1 MYPIALLVFSCFL
14 FSILAALIK
23 FTSIYINPIQQSFF
37 RNFFGIL
44 ILAPFFFNQK
54 FFVRYKSN
62 LGLLILRGLFGG
74 ITMILL
80 FTAYSLIPLS
90 QAMAIS
96 FSTPL
101 FMYFG
106 SILIFK
112 EKVNF
117 FKTFFLII
125 GFIFTILI
133 IRPDLEIELGSILA
147 LVSAITHA
155 VAGLLVKKLS
165 HDENVF
171 TLMFSMV
178 ILMAPIT
185 FIPSVYIWEEVNSF
199 FIFSLLFSLAIIA
212 TLGNYFWTKAISL
225 SSLTNLMPFDFTKL
239 IFSTILGFVYFQEK
253 IDLITSICGIGLI
266 VCNSL
271 VAGKIKNEKI

>member
-1 MYPIALLVFSCFL
+1 M
-14 FSILAALIK
+14 
-23 FTSIYINPIQQSFF
+23 
-37 RNFFGIL
+37 
-44 ILAPFFFNQK
+44 
-54 FFVRYKSN
+54 
-62 LGLLILRGLFGG
+62 
-74 ITMILL
+74 
-80 FTAYSLIPLS
+80 
-90 QAMAIS
+90 
-96 FSTPL
+96 
-101 FMYFG
+101 
-106 SILIFK
+106 
-112 EKVNF
+112 
-117 FKTFFLII
+117 
-125 GFIFTILI
+125 I

-165 HDENVF
+165 HDENVI

-178 ILMAPIT
+178 ILIAPIT
-185 FIPSVYIWEEVNSF
+185 LIPSVYIWEEVNSF

>member
-1 MYPIALLVFSCFL
+1 MFFIFNF
-14 FSILAALIK
+14 AALIK
-23 FTSIYINPIQQSFF
+23 FTSFYINPIQQSFF

-44 ILAPFFFNQK
+44 ILAPFFFKQQIFIK
-54 FFVRYKSN
+54 YKSN
-62 LGLLILRGLFGG
+62 LGLLFLRGLFGG

-80 FTAYSLIPLS
+80 FTSYSLIPLS

-112 EKVNF
+112 EKIDF

-125 GFIFTILI
+125 GFMFTVLI
-133 IRPDLEIELGSILA
+133 IRPDLEIELGSMLA
-147 LVSAITHA
+147 LISAVTHA
-155 VAGLLVKKLS
+155 IAGLLVKKLS
-165 HDENVF
+165 HDENIL

-178 ILMAPIT
+178 VLMAPIT
-185 FIPSVYIWEEVNSF
+185 LIPSVYVWKEVNSL

-212 TLGNYFWTKAISL
+212 TLGNFFWTKAISL
-225 SSLTNLMPFDFTKL
+225 SKLTNLMPFDFTKL
-239 IFSTILGFVYFQEK
+239 IFSTIIGFVYFQEK
-253 IDLITSICGIGLI
+253 IDLITSICGVGLI
-266 VCNSL
+266 ICNSL
-271 VAGKIKNEKI
+271 VARKIKNEKV

>member
-1 MYPIALLVFSCFL
+1 MYPIALLVSSCFL

-44 ILAPFFFNQK
+44 ILVPFFFNQK
-54 FFVRYKSN
+54 FFVRHKSN

-165 HDENVF
+165 HDENVI

-185 FIPSVYIWEEVNSF
+185 LIPSVYIWEEVNSF

-253 IDLITSICGIGLI
+253 IDLITSICGVGLI